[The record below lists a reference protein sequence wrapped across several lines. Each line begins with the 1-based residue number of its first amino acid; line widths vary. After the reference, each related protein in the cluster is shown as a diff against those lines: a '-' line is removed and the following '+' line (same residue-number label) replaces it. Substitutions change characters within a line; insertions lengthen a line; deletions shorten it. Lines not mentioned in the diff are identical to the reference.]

1 MPLGPLPPT
10 GLPLPAS
17 LPSIPRH
24 LQDGPTPQAGLL
36 GAGMY
41 LGVATEGRQL
51 K

>member
-1 MPLGPLPPT
+1 MHLGPLPPHRAA
-10 GLPLPAS
+10 LPC

-24 LQDGPTPQAGLL
+24 LQDGPTPRAGLL
-36 GAGMY
+36 GTWTY